1 MIEQCVN
8 AELLNPPAQEII
20 QARLGEA
27 ETLSKYSMF
36 ILQ

>member
-1 MIEQCVN
+1 VIEQSVD
-8 AELLNPPAQEII
+8 AELLNPPAQKVI